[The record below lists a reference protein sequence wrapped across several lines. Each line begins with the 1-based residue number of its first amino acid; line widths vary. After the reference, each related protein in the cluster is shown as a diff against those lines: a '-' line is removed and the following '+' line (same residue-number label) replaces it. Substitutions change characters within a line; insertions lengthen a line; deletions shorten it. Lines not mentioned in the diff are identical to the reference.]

1 MSAPVGIVM
10 GSASDRAVMSK
21 AEDAL
26 TELGVPYEV
35 RVLSAH
41 RTPAE
46 LRAWVSGSEEQ
57 GMKVFIC
64 AAGLAAHL
72 AGAVAAQTTRP
83 VIGVPLAAPS
93 GAIGGGLD
101 ALLSTVQMPG
111 GIPVACVAVGEAGAR
126 NAGILAAQ
134 ILATADPALA
144 ERIRAQRAAAAA
156 KVLAS

>member
-26 TELGVPYEV
+26 TELGVACEV
-35 RVLSAH
+35 RILSAH
-41 RTPAE
+41 RTPVE
-46 LRAWVSGSEEQ
+46 LRAWVSDSEKQ

-93 GAIGGGLD
+93 GTIGGGLD

-111 GIPVACVAVGEAGAR
+111 GIPVACVSVGEAGAR

-144 ERIRAQRAAAAA
+144 ERIQAQRAAAAA

>member
-21 AEDAL
+21 AEEAL
-26 TELGVPYEV
+26 TELGVACEV

-46 LRAWVSGSEEQ
+46 LRAWVSDSEQQ

-83 VIGVPLAAPS
+83 VIGVPLAAPT
-93 GAIGGGLD
+93 GAIAGGLD
-101 ALLSTVQMPG
+101 SLLSTVQMPG
-111 GIPVACVAVGEAGAR
+111 GIPVACVAIGEAGAR
-126 NAGILAAQ
+126 NAGFLAAQ
-134 ILATADPALA
+134 MLSLADPSLQTK
-144 ERIRAQRAAAAA
+144 IKAQRRAAAD
-156 KVLAS
+156 KILAG